1 MSPSDNLPR
10 RFARIYTAAIT
21 DVMDE
26 MGLRRQT
33 LPATIQP
40 LSAGMRTAGYAF
52 TVRGRAHSG
61 SPRERDQTLRRF
73 LGMLAAVPAE
83 SVLVLAAHD
92 NVAAHFG
99 ELSAAWF
106 RARKVRGAVID
117 GATRD
122 AAAIMRMAF
131 PTRAQPEAVT
141 AREASRRTCTA
152 ERPNTVATSR
162 PMTMSGHG
170 ERVTATAPAATS
182 TAALPITSFRE
193 QIQADRILM
202 SSPRRRQRSARHARF
217 ATNASVPTA
226 PITSTVGVRPCAIF
240 SATWTSTPTP
250 NAAMMI
256 PLSSAA
262 RACQTRPRPMT

>member
-40 LSAGMRTAGYAF
+40 LAATMRTAGYAF
-52 TVRGRAHSG
+52 TARGRPHAG

-73 LGMLAAVPAE
+73 LGMLGAVPAD
-83 SVLVLAAHD
+83 SVLVLATQD
-92 NVAAHFG
+92 NAAAHFG

-122 AAAIMRMAF
+122 TASIVRMGF
-131 PTRAQPEAVT
+131 PTFVRYRTPQDSVPRWRVADWGQPVT
-141 AREASRRTCTA
+141 I
-152 ERPNTVATSR
+152 
-162 PMTMSGHG
+162 GG
-170 ERVTATAPAATS
+170 IRVS
-182 TAALPITSFRE
+182 LG
-193 QIQADRILM
+193 DLVVGDLDGVVVV
-202 SSPRRRQRSARHARF
+202 PRRAAHEVLRRCEKLVGTENKVRSA
-217 ATNASVPTA
+217 
-226 PITSTVGVRPCAIF
+226 VRRGM
-240 SATWTSTPTP
+240 TPL
-250 NAAMMI
+250 AAYQQFG
-256 PLSSAA
+256 AF
-262 RACQTRPRPMT
+262 

>member
-40 LSAGMRTAGYAF
+40 LSEGMRTAGYAF
-52 TVRGRAHSG
+52 TVRGRAHAG

-73 LGMLAAVPAE
+73 LAMLGAVPAE

-122 AAAIMRMAF
+122 AAAIIRMAF
-131 PTRAQPEAVT
+131 PTFVRYRTPQDSVPRWRVSDWGQPVT
-141 AREASRRTCTA
+141 IGS
-152 ERPNTVATSR
+152 V
-162 PMTMSGHG
+162 
-170 ERVTATAPAATS
+170 RVS
-182 TAALPITSFRE
+182 LGDLVVGDLDGVVI
-193 QIQADRILM
+193 I
-202 SSPRRRQRSARHARF
+202 PRRAAHEVLRRSEKLVGTENRVRSA
-217 ATNASVPTA
+217 
-226 PITSTVGVRPCAIF
+226 VRRGM
-240 SATWTSTPTP
+240 TPL
-250 NAAMMI
+250 AAYQK
-256 PLSSAA
+256 LGSF
-262 RACQTRPRPMT
+262 

>member
-73 LGMLAAVPAE
+73 LGMLGAVPAE

-131 PTRAQPEAVT
+131 PTFVRYRTPQDSVPRWRVSDWGQPVT
-141 AREASRRTCTA
+141 IGS
-152 ERPNTVATSR
+152 V
-162 PMTMSGHG
+162 
-170 ERVTATAPAATS
+170 RVS
-182 TAALPITSFRE
+182 LGDVVVGDLDGVVI
-193 QIQADRILM
+193 I
-202 SSPRRRQRSARHARF
+202 PRRAAHEVLRRCERLVGTESRVRSAVRRGM
-217 ATNASVPTA
+217 A
-226 PITSTVGVRPCAIF
+226 PL
-240 SATWTSTPTP
+240 
-250 NAAMMI
+250 AAYQKFG
-256 PLSSAA
+256 SF
-262 RACQTRPRPMT
+262 

>member
-1 MSPSDNLPR
+1 MSPRDNLPR

-40 LSAGMRTAGYAF
+40 LSGGMRTAGYAF
-52 TVRGRAHSG
+52 TVRGRAHAG

-73 LGMLAAVPAE
+73 LAMLGAVPAE

-122 AAAIMRMAF
+122 AAAIIRMAF
-131 PTRAQPEAVT
+131 PTFVRYRTPQDSVPRWRVSDWGQPVT
-141 AREASRRTCTA
+141 IGS
-152 ERPNTVATSR
+152 V
-162 PMTMSGHG
+162 
-170 ERVTATAPAATS
+170 RVS
-182 TAALPITSFRE
+182 LGDLVVGDLDGVVI
-193 QIQADRILM
+193 I
-202 SSPRRRQRSARHARF
+202 PRRAAHEVLRRCEKLVGTENRVRSA
-217 ATNASVPTA
+217 
-226 PITSTVGVRPCAIF
+226 VRRGM
-240 SATWTSTPTP
+240 TPL
-250 NAAMMI
+250 AAYQKFG
-256 PLSSAA
+256 SF
-262 RACQTRPRPMT
+262 